1 MRDSVVKM
9 ACARKC
15 SVILLLCVAVLWSA
29 NCAQSQFS
37 QAQKDLMLSDHNR
50 YRAAAKA
57 CPPLKPLVW
66 DENLAKVA
74 QDYADTCNYRHND
87 AATRQVNI
95 TAGGKGFWWV
105 GENLYITA
113 TTIQR
118 IGTYV
123 GHITRL
129 WHDEINLYDI
139 RSNQCALGQACGHYT
154 QVVWDQ
160 TTSLGCGGKV
170 CLNGITKNDPWQS
183 RYPTTFIV
191 VCNYGPGGN
200 INGRKP
206 FQPCPVETV
215 PPTTSA
221 VSTAIN
227 AVNFLAKNGT
237 AEASVAVRLQTTQG
251 HGLVLLC
258 LTAVFLAR
266 LHSTIF

>member
-1 MRDSVVKM
+1 M
-9 ACARKC
+9 ACDMKC
-15 SVILLLCVAVLWSA
+15 RVVLLLCLAVLLSGKFA
-29 NCAQSQFS
+29 RSQFS

-57 CPPLKPLVW
+57 CPPLKPFVW

-87 AATRQVNI
+87 NATQQVNI
-95 TAGGKGFWWV
+95 TADGEGFWWV

-123 GHITRL
+123 GYITRL
-129 WHDEINLYDI
+129 WHDEIKLYDI
-139 RSNQCALGQACGHYT
+139 KSNNCALGQACGHYT

-170 CLNGITKNDPWQS
+170 CLNGITKNDPWQN
-183 RYPTTFIV
+183 RYPTAFIV
-191 VCNYGPGGN
+191 VCTYGPGGN

-206 FQPCPVETV
+206 FQPCPEV
-215 PPTTSA
+215 PPTPAAA
-221 VSTAIN
+221 VSRTVRIQ
-227 AVNFLAKNGT
+227 AV
-237 AEASVAVRLQTTQG
+237 QG
-251 HGLVLLC
+251 YILVSLCFSLVL
-258 LTAVFLAR
+258 VFLMPVA
-266 LHSTIF
+266 